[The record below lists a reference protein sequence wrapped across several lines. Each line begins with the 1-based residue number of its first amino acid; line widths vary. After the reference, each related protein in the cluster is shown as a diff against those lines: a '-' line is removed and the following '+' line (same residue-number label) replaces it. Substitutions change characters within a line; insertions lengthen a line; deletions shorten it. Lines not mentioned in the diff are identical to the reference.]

1 MWPKHKANISAS
13 GQIVTDLLS
22 MQNSGNEYRHL
33 NPLFLFTTQKSLN
46 EGHMNNGHFTVMRS
60 ENVLFLVC

>member
-1 MWPKHKANISAS
+1 M
-13 GQIVTDLLS
+13 DLLS
-22 MQNSGNEYRHL
+22 MTASGNEYRHL
-33 NPLFLFTTQKSLN
+33 HPLIVLFTLRKSLN